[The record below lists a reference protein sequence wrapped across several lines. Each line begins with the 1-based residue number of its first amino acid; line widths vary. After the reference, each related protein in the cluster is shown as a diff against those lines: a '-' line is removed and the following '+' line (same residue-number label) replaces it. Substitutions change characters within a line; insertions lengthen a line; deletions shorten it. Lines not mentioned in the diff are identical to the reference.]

1 VQAFVQ
7 WFASNLLNGLSLGLL
22 LFMLSAGL
30 TLIFS
35 MMGVL
40 NFAHASF
47 YMLGAY
53 VGYALAAHS
62 GFWMALVVAPL
73 IVGALGALFERL
85 LLRRIGARGA
95 LAELLLT
102 FGAAYLIAEA
112 VRLVWGASPLV
123 AVIPSFLDGPLFT
136 FHGAAFP
143 RYRAFMMGV
152 SLAMLGSLYATL
164 RVSRVGL
171 VVRAALTHP
180 DTVETLGHDV
190 PGIFTLAFATGTALA
205 ALAGVIG
212 APLFVIEPSM
222 ADAMGPIVFV
232 VVVVGGLGSLGGAL
246 VASLLIG
253 CLQTFAIGT
262 NAMLPR
268 FAGASLSVAQIA
280 PVLPYVL
287 LVAMLALRPR
297 FPGRFSW
304 LGLRC
309 RRSSSRTVGS
319 SLSSRKPPR

>member
-1 VQAFVQ
+1 MDAFVQ
-7 WFASNLLNGLSLGLL
+7 WFAINFLNGVSVGLL

-53 VGYALAAHS
+53 VGYALAARW
-62 GFWMALVVAPL
+62 GFWFALVVSPL
-73 IVGALGALFERL
+73 IVGALGGAFERF
-85 LLRRIGARGA
+85 LLRRIAVRGA

-112 VRLVWGASPLV
+112 VKLAWGLAPFNALVP
-123 AVIPSFLDGPLFT
+123 PSLDGPLFT
-136 FHGAAFP
+136 LFGAAFP
-143 RYRAFMMGV
+143 RYRAFMMCV
-152 SLAMLGSLYATL
+152 SIAMLVALYAVL
-164 RVSRVGL
+164 RVSRIGL
-171 VVRAALTHP
+171 VVRAALTHAS
-180 DTVETLGHDV
+180 TVETLGHDV
-190 PGIFTLAFATGTALA
+190 PRVFTLVFAAGTALA

-222 ADAMGPIVFV
+222 ADNIGPIVFV
-232 VVVVGGLGSLGGAL
+232 VVVVGGLGSIGGAL
-246 VASLLIG
+246 AASLLIG
-253 CLQTFAIGT
+253 CVQTFAVGT
-262 NAMLPR
+262 TVSLGAISRAMGGALPP
-268 FAGASLSVAQIA
+268 AWAALSIAQIA

-297 FPGRFSW
+297 
-304 LGLRC
+304 GLFGQ
-309 RRSSSRTVGS
+309 RSDDDA
-319 SLSSRKPPR
+319 